1 MDFAALRD
9 QFATLYLPARG
20 FADETRRKYLA
31 EVDGLLAFL
40 AAEGIERPDQVGL
53 VELRGYLAH
62 LDGLGLAASTRRRHV
77 YAIKSFLTFL
87 YEHGHVGVDVGRQ
100 LVPPKPEGRLPRVL
114 TEGEY
119 KSLQLAA
126 RESVRDAALI
136 ELLLQTGIRLS
147 EAAALT
153 LDNVRFPQK
162 ISADPGAPIGELRV
176 RRGKGN
182 KERRIG
188 LNHKAMRLLQNYL
201 RSRPKAEGT
210 APLFLTKFGQALG
223 PRGIEGVVTKHLA
236 AAGITEASVHSL
248 RHTFATHMVR
258 SGADLRSVQDQLG
271 HANIA
276 TTSIYIQTAKE
287 QRDRALQTHAL

>member
-1 MDFAALRD
+1 MPLAPLRD
-9 QFATLYLPARG
+9 QFATVYLPARG

-40 AAEGIERPDQVGL
+40 AANGVERPEQVGL
-53 VELRGYLAH
+53 VELRGYLAT
-62 LDGLGLAASTRRRHV
+62 LDGRGLAAATRRRHV

-87 YEHGHVGVDVGRQ
+87 HEHGHVPIDVGRQ
-100 LVPPKPEGRLPRVL
+100 LAPPKPEGRLPRVL
-114 TEGEY
+114 TADEY
-119 KSLQLAA
+119 RSLQLAA
-126 RESVRDAALI
+126 RESVRDAALV
-136 ELLLQTGIRLS
+136 ELLLQTGVRLS
-147 EAAALT
+147 EAARLT
-153 LDNVRFPQK
+153 LDDVRFPQK
-162 ISADPGAPIGELRV
+162 LSAKPGDPIGELRV

-182 KERRIG
+182 KERRVG
-188 LNHKAMRLLQNYL
+188 LNFKAMKLLQNYL

-210 APLFLTKFGQALG
+210 APLFLTKFGKALG
-223 PRGIEGVVTKHLA
+223 PRGIEDVVTKHLA
-236 AAGITEASVHSL
+236 TAGIKGASVHSL